1 MATIDED
8 NDLFEVEQ
16 PDVKEEKFQ
25 DYTKTTHDVN
35 NPKLI
40 TLRGR
45 SSDFLEARVSL
56 TNIMRRSNLQK
67 NHLVVNGIQFKVKN
81 LQNKIYST
89 EADVETIDENNLKG
103 QSKLTIYKDNKKKA
117 GKRTKQL

>member
-16 PDVKEEKFQ
+16 PDVKKEKFQ

-56 TNIMRRSNLQK
+56 TNIMRRSNLPK

-89 EADVETIDENNLKG
+89 EADVETIDEKNLKG
-103 QSKLTIYKDNKKKA
+103 QSILTIYKDNKKKA

>member
-16 PDVKEEKFQ
+16 PDVKKEKFQ

-45 SSDFLEARVSL
+45 SSDFLETRVCL
-56 TNIMRRSNLQK
+56 TKIMRRSNLQK
-67 NHLVVNGIQFKVKN
+67 NHVVVNGIQFKVKN

-89 EADVETIDENNLKG
+89 EADVETIDEKNLKG
-103 QSKLTIYKDNKKKA
+103 QSILTIYKDNKKKA

>member
-25 DYTKTTHDVN
+25 DYTKTTHVVN